1 MVSILRLQ
9 SPRDR
14 NGTFDPLL
22 IAKYQ
27 RRVPE
32 FDHKIV
38 SVYERGMTTR
48 EIQGHIEEIYGFK
61 ASPSLISAITEAVM
75 DEVTAWQSPPRT
87 LLSYSVHALP
97 AASCRFAC
105 WVIDAIRVNI
115 RSDGLVSNKAVFVA
129 LGSFQTAPGNLVLDE
144 VFKGQLIGNAS
155 PGSYGAKHGPI

>member
-75 DEVTAWQSPPRT
+75 DEVTAWQSPPPN
-87 LLSYSVHALP
+87 P
-97 AASCRFAC
+97 A
-105 WVIDAIRVNI
+105 I
-115 RSDGLVSNKAVFVA
+115 L
-129 LGSFQTAPGNLVLDE
+129 
-144 VFKGQLIGNAS
+144 
-155 PGSYGAKHGPI
+155 